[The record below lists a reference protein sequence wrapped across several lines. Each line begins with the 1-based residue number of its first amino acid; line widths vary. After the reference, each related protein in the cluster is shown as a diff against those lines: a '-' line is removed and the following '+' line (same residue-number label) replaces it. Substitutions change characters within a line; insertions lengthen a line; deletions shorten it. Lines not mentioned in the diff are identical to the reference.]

1 MQWLFF
7 KTAEE
12 VLEMFDDGEYLRD
25 ESVDT
30 ELVLLL
36 IDRFWGIGPEAFEKD
51 EDDEVAVLVKGTNW
65 LKKTI
70 PDGMRVLLRM
80 SELPT

>member
-1 MQWLFF
+1 M
-7 KTAEE
+7 T
-12 VLEMFDDGEYLRD
+12 VGYLHD

-36 IDRFWGIGPEAFEKD
+36 IDRFWGIGPEAFD
-51 EDDEVAVLVKGTNW
+51 EDEYEDNEIEVLVNGTNW

-80 SELPT
+80 PKLPK